1 MKKLSCLLRNIIRLQ
16 VSQWVINESHH
27 CKEPPYLIHLP
38 VNVVLQYD
46 GLFSVQRKLWGACRM
61 FLN

>member
-38 VNVVLQYD
+38 VNMVLQYD
-46 GLFSVQRKLWGACRM
+46 G
-61 FLN
+61 